1 MMKLLFTVFVGKRK
15 CCWGRGEGEEIIE
28 FDVAEM

>member
-15 CCWGRGEGEEIIE
+15 CGGGRGEGEEIIE
-28 FDVAEM
+28 FDVAER